1 MRLFIIIISLILVE
15 SIQACGHAAWRSLPG
30 DYEQDAIMKR
40 SVAPRVCPPWRGC
53 PGGCDIMADPVD
65 EFCSRCI
72 CSPGRKNRGVK
83 NQYLKM
89 KTFD

>member
-1 MRLFIIIISLILVE
+1 MILVE

-53 PGGCDIMADPVD
+53 PGGCDIMSMAETVD
-65 EFCSRCI
+65 GDYCRICI
-72 CSPGRKNRGVK
+72 CSPDRKKRGVK